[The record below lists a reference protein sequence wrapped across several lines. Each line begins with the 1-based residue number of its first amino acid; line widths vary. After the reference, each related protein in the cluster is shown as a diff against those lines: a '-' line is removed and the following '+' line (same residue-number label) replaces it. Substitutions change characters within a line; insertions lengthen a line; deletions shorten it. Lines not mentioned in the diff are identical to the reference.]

1 MITEEMLKVA
11 AGELENAMLAEMPD
25 PKAYYYEFSARF
37 ERKMKKLIYR
47 VDHPF
52 IANLGWRIAAV
63 ILAILLLGGSV
74 LLISEDARA
83 AFVGWI
89 SEKRADG
96 SFHYTY
102 HNDFQPKGVPAHFR
116 LESVLEGYTLRK
128 HREVGGGET
137 FIYINDEYNKQ
148 IIFGFYI
155 IRENSASTL
164 GISSEGGAHKEAL
177 VNGRHADLIIE
188 DKNRGVSH
196 IVWTGYDGAV
206 LFTIA
211 GYLDEEA
218 LIYMAERVVA
228 VEDTP

>member
-89 SEKRADG
+89 SEKRANG

-102 HNDFQPKGVPAHFR
+102 YNDFQPEGVPTHFR
-116 LESVLEGYTLRK
+116 LESAPEGYTLRK
-128 HREVGGGET
+128 HREFNSGED
-137 FIYINDEYNKQ
+137 FIYINDEGTRQ
-148 IIFGFYI
+148 IIFSYYI
-155 IRENSASTL
+155 IRENSAGTL
-164 GISSEGGAHKEAL
+164 GISSRGGVHKEAV
-177 VNGRHADLIIE
+177 VNGLHADLIIE
-188 DKNRGVSH
+188 DKNRGASH

-211 GYLDEEA
+211 GYLDEEE
-218 LIYMAERVVA
+218 LIYMAEHIIV
-228 VEDTP
+228 VEDNP